1 MLLEYYKEIS
11 HYIFKLTGDKALAK
25 DLTQETYIKV
35 LEITKTNSDI
45 EIQKAYLY
53 KIAQN
58 LVIDKIRKDK
68 LLLQTPFEEN
78 EHFFETND
86 YAEDLI
92 LDKIRKK
99 KLRESIKSLPPQQ
112 KKAFVFYYY
121 KGYTRKE
128 IAQILDI
135 STNAVEKNISRAI
148 LKIKVQ
154 KTGTFEHSFRKHLNS
169 VYTFI

>member
-11 HYIFKLTGDKALAK
+11 HYIFKLTCDKALAK

-92 LDKIRKK
+92 LDEIRKK

-135 STNAVEKNISRAI
+135 STNAVEKNISRA
-148 LKIKVQ
+148 
-154 KTGTFEHSFRKHLNS
+154 
-169 VYTFI
+169 VYGLQSYCICSAGFVSYRM

>member
-68 LLLQTPFEEN
+68 LFLQTPFEEN
-78 EHFFETND
+78 EHFFEIND

-92 LDKIRKK
+92 LDEIRKK

-148 LKIKVQ
+148 LKIKDEM
-154 KTGTFEHSFRKHLNS
+154 KKD
-169 VYTFI
+169 Y

>member
-92 LDKIRKK
+92 LNEIRKK

-112 KKAFVFYYY
+112 KKTFVFYYY

-135 STNAVEKNISRAI
+135 SVNAVEKNISRAI
-148 LKIKVQ
+148 LKIKDEM
-154 KTGTFEHSFRKHLNS
+154 KKD
-169 VYTFI
+169 Y

>member
-78 EHFFETND
+78 EHFFEIND

-92 LDKIRKK
+92 LDEIRKK
-99 KLRESIKSLPPQQ
+99 KLRECIKSLPPQQ

-148 LKIKVQ
+148 LKIKDEM
-154 KTGTFEHSFRKHLNS
+154 KKD
-169 VYTFI
+169 Y

>member
-53 KIAQN
+53 KTAQN

-68 LLLQTPFEEN
+68 LLLQTPLKKMNTF
-78 EHFFETND
+78 
-86 YAEDLI
+86 LKQMI
-92 LDKIRKK
+92 IRK
-99 KLRESIKSLPPQQ
+99 I
-112 KKAFVFYYY
+112 
-121 KGYTRKE
+121 
-128 IAQILDI
+128 
-135 STNAVEKNISRAI
+135 
-148 LKIKVQ
+148 
-154 KTGTFEHSFRKHLNS
+154 
-169 VYTFI
+169 

>member
-1 MLLEYYKEIS
+1 MLLQYYKEIS

-35 LEITKTNSDI
+35 LEIAKTNSDI

-53 KIAQN
+53 KTAQN

-148 LKIKVQ
+148 LKIKDEM
-154 KTGTFEHSFRKHLNS
+154 KKD
-169 VYTFI
+169 Y

>member
-78 EHFFETND
+78 EHFFETNY

-92 LDKIRKK
+92 LDEIRKK

-148 LKIKVQ
+148 LKIKDEM
-154 KTGTFEHSFRKHLNS
+154 KKD
-169 VYTFI
+169 Y